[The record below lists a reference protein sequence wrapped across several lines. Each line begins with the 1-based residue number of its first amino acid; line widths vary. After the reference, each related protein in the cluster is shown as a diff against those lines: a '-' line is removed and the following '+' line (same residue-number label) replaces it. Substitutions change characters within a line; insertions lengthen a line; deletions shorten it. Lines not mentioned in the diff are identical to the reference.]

1 MHEAVIILDISC
13 LNVKPYR
20 ILGNLYIN
28 ALYNLMPLPMLQG
41 YIEMTT
47 DEKVK
52 FLLAGIS
59 KEFFG
64 VVKCV
69 ANYIFAL
76 YTKRKEM

>member
-1 MHEAVIILDISC
+1 MFECEALSNFREPIYQCIIQS
-13 LNVKPYR
+13 
-20 ILGNLYIN
+20 
-28 ALYNLMPLPMLQG
+28 MPLPMLQG